1 MDQPTS
7 VTILR
12 NAHVIDP
19 AHAIDRVADVVLAD
33 GRIRTVGAP
42 AAAPEAVPES
52 AEVIDLAGH
61 YLSAGW
67 IDLHVHSF
75 GTLGFGDPDS
85 IGIHQGVTSLVDAG
99 GPGITTLDEF
109 VALSRDRM
117 LTSAYAGPYIY
128 PLGIIGFDYVES
140 AEDLKSL
147 DHHGIEPWLDWA
159 AANPGT
165 LRYIKAGAYSPQ
177 GRTPIDAAKRVAER
191 LGIPLYIHIGELQE
205 TPGVASPADDAF
217 RIAQAG
223 DIITHVYHNY
233 LGRILDDDG
242 RILPVVREAAR
253 RGVRFDLGFGNY
265 GFSWEVAET
274 AYAQGLLP
282 DFISSDLQ
290 QFNVLGPVLSL
301 ANVMSVC
308 LRLGLSLAEVIAR
321 VTDAPARALALDDRA
336 GSLRA
341 GAPADV
347 TVFRLERGDHALGD
361 CFMQKR
367 AADTRIVPVMAF
379 KAGRRVDCDLAR
391 AQDERNWFMQIIEER
406 LPAPAARL
414 SGPQRAFVAALAAA
428 LRPMVWEVRP
438 PRALDLRAASALQA
452 LFHDVRRRCAL
463 PLAEAMGAVY
473 DCFLETP
480 FPMQIG
486 LFLVRLE
493 RAFVLERLDD
503 VTAQRAMAAAE

>member
-1 MDQPTS
+1 
-7 VTILR
+7 
-12 NAHVIDP
+12 
-19 AHAIDRVADVVLAD
+19 VVLAD
-33 GRIRTVGAP
+33 GRIRSVDAPGPAP
-42 AAAPEAVPES
+42 AG
-52 AEVIDLAGH
+52 AEILDLAGH
-61 YLSAGW
+61 YLTPGW

-117 LTSAYAGPYIY
+117 MTSAYAGPYIY

-140 AEDLKSL
+140 ADDLKSL
-147 DHHGIEPWLDWA
+147 DDHGIEPWLDWA
-159 AANPGT
+159 AAHPGT

-177 GRTPIDAAKRVAER
+177 GRAPIEAAKRVAAR
-191 LGIPLYIHIGELQE
+191 LGIPLYVHIGELQE
-205 TPGVASPADDAF
+205 TPGVVSPADDAF

-242 RILPVVREAAR
+242 RILPVVRDAAR

-265 GFSWEVAET
+265 GFSWDVAEK

-290 QFNVLGPVLSL
+290 QFNVLGPVVSL

-308 LRLGLSLAEVIAR
+308 LRLGLSLSEVIAR
-321 VTDAPARALALDDRA
+321 VTDAPARALGLDDRA
-336 GSLRA
+336 GSLRD
-341 GAPADV
+341 GLPADL
-347 TVFRLERGDHALGD
+347 TVFRLERGDYALAD

-379 KAGRRVDCDLAR
+379 KHGRRVDCDLAR
-391 AQDERNWFMQIIEER
+391 AQDERNWFMQIVEER
-406 LPAPAARL
+406 PPAPAARL
-414 SGPQRAFVAALAAA
+414 STAQRGFLAALAAA
-428 LRPMVWEVRP
+428 LRATAWEVRP
-438 PRALDLRAASALQA
+438 PRALDLRAATALQA
-452 LFHDVRRRCAL
+452 LFHDVRRRCGL
-463 PLAEAMGAVY
+463 PLAAAMGALY

-493 RAFVLERLDD
+493 RGFVLGRLDA
-503 VTAQRAMAAAE
+503 VTAQRPMAAAE